1 MAARTMIHPPT
12 SNKNPVSFMKNS
24 VYYSS
29 ARLTRG
35 WRVR

>member
-1 MAARTMIHPPT
+1 MAARTMIHPPA
-12 SNKNPVSFMKNS
+12 SNKKPVSFMKNF

-29 ARLTRG
+29 DRLGRG